1 MKRKLCIALSVECA
15 FMNLLMQKCGNVV
28 VLDSNLLLELNCS
41 VCVCVGGGGGMSFF
55 FFCLCFFPVSTTL
68 TCPFSHTAFLMQLK
82 IIFVSFFFP

>member
-41 VCVCVGGGGGMSFF
+41 VYVCVCVGGE
-55 FFCLCFFPVSTTL
+55 VE
-68 TCPFSHTAFLMQLK
+68 CPFSFFVCVFFLCQPL
-82 IIFVSFFFP
+82 